1 MHFAFLLR
9 SACQD
14 SPRSLIRCSSSPPT
28 EVLSPTRC
36 WEVRRNASPARTDS
50 HSVDSADVRSKTTP
64 LVLVHGLSAVGLI
77 DWSPL
82 AESLALSRP
91 VLIFDNRGMGG
102 STLPKSLE
110 EESYGVQRMADDVK
124 ALVQHLGFE
133 EIDLLG
139 FSMGG
144 MIALTVLVEAGE
156 LPFKIRHAILAAT
169 SALVIPSFVLSIH
182 CPVLD
187 RRGIVLTRYVA
198 VE

>member
-1 MHFAFLLR
+1 MSGQPLFPYSLFRLTDGSSIAYKVLGGEEKRF
-9 SACQD
+9 
-14 SPRSLIRCSSSPPT
+14 PRTNGFSL
-28 EVLSPTRC
+28 
-36 WEVRRNASPARTDS
+36 DG
-50 HSVDSADVRSKTTP
+50 SADVRSKATP

-82 AESLALSRP
+82 AESLARSRP

-102 STLPKSLE
+102 STLPKPME

-169 SALVIPSFVLSIH
+169 SALVISSFVLSIH
-182 CPVLD
+182 CPALGC
-187 RRGIVLTRYVA
+187 REIVLTRFVA
-198 VE
+198 VG